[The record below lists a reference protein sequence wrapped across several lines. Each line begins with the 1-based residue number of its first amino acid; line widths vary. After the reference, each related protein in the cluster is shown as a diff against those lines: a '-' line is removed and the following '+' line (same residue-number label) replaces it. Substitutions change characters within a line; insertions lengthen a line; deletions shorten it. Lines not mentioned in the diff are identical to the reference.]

1 LKRAGRL
8 SVVDTGVGM
17 TRDEIQIAMSL
28 FQQIDFDPMVAQDG
42 VGLGLSLRRRI
53 VDLHGAEMKIDGRKG
68 AGTTVTVVFPK
79 ARLVEIGDR
88 AA

>member
-1 LKRAGRL
+1 
-8 SVVDTGVGM
+8 
-17 TRDEIQIAMSL
+17 
-28 FQQIDFDPMVAQDG
+28 
-42 VGLGLSLRRRI
+42 
-53 VDLHGAEMKIDGRKG
+53 MKIDGRKG